1 MRTRKKGTSKN
12 SALVLA
18 GGLVLSTITSFCGP
32 WGSDNRFAYAE
43 TGQNS
48 EASAKAFL
56 IVSQTLLHPRCV
68 NCHPDGDSPLVG
80 DQSRP
85 HPMGIKR
92 GPEGVGV
99 AGLSCKA
106 CHQDNNLPQEHT
118 PPGAQQW
125 HMPTRD
131 MPMVFQ
137 KRTPR
142 QLCEQLKNPAQNG
155 GRNLEEVLEHVRE
168 APLVLWGWKPGNRR
182 TPAPGSHDEF
192 VRVMT
197 EWVKGGAACP
207 E

>member
-1 MRTRKKGTSKN
+1 MITRKKGTSKN
-12 SALVLA
+12 GALVLA
-18 GGLVLSTITSFCGP
+18 GGLLLSTLTSFCGP
-32 WGSDNRFAYAE
+32 
-43 TGQNS
+43 
-48 EASAKAFL
+48 
-56 IVSQTLLHPRCV
+56 
-68 NCHPDGDSPLVG
+68 
-80 DQSRP
+80 
-85 HPMGIKR
+85 
-92 GPEGVGV
+92 
-99 AGLSCKA
+99 
-106 CHQDNNLPQEHT
+106 LPQERT

>member
-1 MRTRKKGTSKN
+1 MRSRKKGTNKN
-12 SALVLA
+12 GALI
-18 GGLVLSTITSFCGP
+18 LVGSLLLSTLIFLCGP
-32 WGSDNRFAYAE
+32 GGSDKRTAYAK
-43 TGQNS
+43 TDQNS
-48 EASAKAFL
+48 EVSAKAFL
-56 IVSQTLLHPRCV
+56 IASQTLLHPRCV
-68 NCHPDGDSPLVG
+68 NCHPEGDSPLVG
-80 DQSRP
+80 DQSQP
-85 HPMGIKR
+85 HPMSIKR

-106 CHQDNNLPQEHT
+106 CHQDTNLPEEHT
-118 PPGAQQW
+118 PPGAPQW
-125 HMPTRD
+125 RLPTKN

-142 QLCEQLKNPAQNG
+142 QLCEQLKDPAQNG
-155 GRNLEEVLEHVRE
+155 GRNLDQILVHVRE
-168 APLVLWGWKPGNRR
+168 APLVLWGWNPGNRR